1 MPESIS
7 EFFSA
12 IPSAAASPGAFAAY
26 ALAVLSSTAIALKVR
41 RNQQVLAHLK
51 EFPESERLKVLELE
65 MGNVS
70 VPAGLTPEQWL
81 RSRVHSYLFGAFAAV
96 CAVALVVSVVALTT
110 KPPAGSV
117 DTDIGLYKPPASALG
132 SGSAVAPNTSVHP

>member
-1 MPESIS
+1 MPDSIS
-7 EFFSA
+7 EFLNA

-26 ALAVLSSTAIALKVR
+26 ALAVLSSTLIALKVR

-51 EFPESERLKVLELE
+51 DFPEDQRIKVLELE

-81 RSRVHSYLFGAFAAV
+81 RSRIHSYLFAAFAAV
-96 CAVALVVSVVALTT
+96 CAAALVVSIVAMTSKT
-110 KPPAGSV
+110 PAGSV
-117 DTDIGLYKPPASALG
+117 DTDIGLYKPPRSAHSPGIAAPSASD
-132 SGSAVAPNTSVHP
+132 HP